1 MNFVWLY
8 VDGKCICSFPL
19 REVNKTVRVLE
30 SRGFK
35 VEVKPKY
42 TGEG

>member
-19 REVNKTVRVLE
+19 REVDKTVRVLK